1 MSTRKIIGEYW
12 LCVYLEDLM
21 NHRSVLPTFVVCF
34 LGFVLITTPAYAY
47 ADPNTVGLLSQVL
60 TPILVIVGASVTF
73 LRQRIA
79 ALFSVLTRRLRR
91 RVDA

>member
-1 MSTRKIIGEYW
+1 
-12 LCVYLEDLM
+12 
-21 NHRSVLPTFVVCF
+21 
-34 LGFVLITTPAYAY
+34 LITTPAYAY